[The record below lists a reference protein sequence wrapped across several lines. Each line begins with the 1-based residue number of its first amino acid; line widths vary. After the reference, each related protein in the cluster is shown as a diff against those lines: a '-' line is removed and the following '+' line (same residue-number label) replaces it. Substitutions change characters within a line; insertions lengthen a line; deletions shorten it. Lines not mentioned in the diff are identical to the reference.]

1 MNKLILVVGLALA
14 YKAYEAFKTID
25 NETDYKNEPKLSK
38 QEISEK
44 ILESI
49 KNVNVNKD
57 IEIKEIKEIKE
68 KLSVLQKEIA
78 ILHELELKN
87 EQLSALG
94 GIKVGEIKFNGLEIK
109 EARKI
114 REDELNNLFRLLK
127 ELEKN
132 AFENFSQS
140 RKKEEKRKDFREN
153 RIFKLTDSLEEVFGG
168 NSFVSLKP
176 TNRKGESYSLEEF
189 IKVFGKNNKV

>member
-57 IEIKEIKEIKE
+57 IEKKEIKE

>member
-57 IEIKEIKEIKE
+57 IEIKEIKE